1 MAAAD
6 VRSKMGAGLSEL
18 WSRLLFVAL
27 ALVVFRIGTHVP
39 VPGIN
44 GQVLQQLMDQQQGTL
59 LALFNVFTGGALERA
74 SIFALGITP
83 YISASIIIQVL
94 GFVYEPLKA
103 LRKEGESGRRK
114 LMQYT
119 RYGTLLL
126 AIFQSVSIAVNFP
139 NFAPGLVPNPGF
151 AFYFGAV
158 VSLVAGTMFLM
169 WLGEQMN
176 ERGVGNG
183 ISLLIFAGIVAGM
196 PSALGQTFEQVR
208 QDELHVMS
216 LVFMLVI
223 IAAVTAIVVFI
234 ERGQRR
240 LVVQYAKR
248 QQGRQMMQAQS
259 SHLPLKV
266 NMSGVIPAI
275 FASSIILF
283 PSTIVTWFGGQGN
296 DGIVTSALQDLS
308 AMLAP
313 GQPMYLLLYAAGIL
327 FFSFFYTA
335 IIFNPKDMAENLKKS
350 GAFLPAIRPGEQT
363 ARYIDKV
370 VTRLTL
376 AGALYMTAV
385 CLVPE
390 MFRQLWNTPFYF
402 GGTSLLIVIVV
413 VMDFMAQVQAHLL
426 SHQYESLLK
435 KANFRGYGPTG
446 QLRQQ

>member
-1 MAAAD
+1 
-6 VRSKMGAGLSEL
+6 
-18 WSRLLFVAL
+18 
-27 ALVVFRIGTHVP
+27 
-39 VPGIN
+39 
-44 GQVLQQLMDQQQGTL
+44 
-59 LALFNVFTGGALERA
+59 
-74 SIFALGITP
+74 
-83 YISASIIIQVL
+83 
-94 GFVYEPLKA
+94 
-103 LRKEGESGRRK
+103 
-114 LMQYT
+114 
-119 RYGTLLL
+119 
-126 AIFQSVSIAVNFP
+126 
-139 NFAPGLVPNPGF
+139 
-151 AFYFGAV
+151 
-158 VSLVAGTMFLM
+158 
-169 WLGEQMN
+169 
-176 ERGVGNG
+176 
-183 ISLLIFAGIVAGM
+183 
-196 PSALGQTFEQVR
+196 
-208 QDELHVMS
+208 
-216 LVFMLVI
+216 MLVI
-223 IAAVTAIVVFI
+223 IAAVTAVVVFI

-248 QQGRQMMQAQS
+248 QQGRHMTQAQS

-283 PSTIVTWFGGQGN
+283 PSTIVTWFGGQGG
-296 DGIVTSALQDLS
+296 DGVVTSALQDLS

-313 GQPMYLLLYAAGIL
+313 GQPMYLLLYGAGIL

-385 CLVPE
+385 CLLPE